1 MQPILVAKYSASYR
15 LRQMENKRTLLPDG
29 GLPCPSLYLTEK
41 EHGFIDTINE
51 NQKPDRSEKS

>member
-1 MQPILVAKYSASYR
+1 
-15 LRQMENKRTLLPDG
+15 MENKRTLLPDG